1 MKLDAICTSVD
12 LIHADITTNGR
23 GMKARPMW
31 CEVTFTIFSKLTTD
45 TITIPF
51 ELGEVPDIGDK
62 YEIEVR
68 PCK

>member
-12 LIHADITTNGR
+12 LIHADITMNGR

-31 CEVTFTIFSKLTTD
+31 CGVTFTIFSKLTTD

>member
-12 LIHADITTNGR
+12 LIHADITMNGR

-31 CEVTFTIFSKLTTD
+31 CKVTFTIFSKLTTD

-62 YEIEVR
+62 FEIEVR

>member
-1 MKLDAICTSVD
+1 MKLETICTSVD
-12 LIHADITTNGR
+12 LIHADITMGGY
-23 GMKARPMW
+23 GMKASPMW
-31 CEVTFTIFSKLTTD
+31 CGVTFTIFSKLATD
-45 TITIPF
+45 TVTIPF

>member
-1 MKLDAICTSVD
+1 MKFSAICTSVD
-12 LIHADITTNGR
+12 LIHADIQMGER
-23 GMKARPMW
+23 GMKASPMW
-31 CEVTFTIFSKLTTD
+31 CGVTFTIINNPITD

-51 ELGEVPDIGDK
+51 ELGEVPNIGDK

>member
-1 MKLDAICTSVD
+1 MSG
-12 LIHADITTNGR
+12 H
-23 GMKARPMW
+23 GMKASPIW
-31 CEVTFTIFSKLTTD
+31 CGVTFTIFSKLATD
-45 TITIPF
+45 TVTIPF

>member
-1 MKLDAICTSVD
+1 MKFSAICTSVD
-12 LIHADITTNGR
+12 LIHADIEMGEH

-31 CEVTFTIFSKLTTD
+31 CGVTFALFTKLTTD
-45 TITIPF
+45 TVTIPF
-51 ELGEVPDIGDK
+51 EIGEAPNIGDK